1 MIEIVDYKNIFYPSK
16 NDSAVIRSLLNN
28 RVWEKKI
35 IKIFNK
41 YVKKDD
47 TVLDVGS
54 YIGLHTFTLSELANK
69 VYSFEPVPL
78 ISKCVEK
85 SIKAKN
91 IKNVIHLNVACGD
104 TSHKTFIHTNHN
116 GDSSLAGIRD
126 HMFIQK
132 FECQVIKLDDKIY
145 ESIKLIKIDVEG
157 SEWSV
162 LNGAS
167 RIIEDCKPIIILETF
182 KTKRNLKNLVEFCEY
197 YNYNFEYISGDNY
210 LLLSKDLEI

>member
-16 NDSAVIRSLLNN
+16 NDSAVVRSMLSG

-35 IKIFNK
+35 VKIFNK
-41 YVKKDD
+41 YVTKDD

-116 GDSSLAGIRD
+116 GDSSLDGIRD

-132 FECQVIKLDDKIY
+132 FECEVIKLDDKIY
-145 ESIKLIKIDVEG
+145 ETIKLIKIDVEG
-157 SEWSV
+157 SEWEV

-167 RIIEDCKPIIILETF
+167 RIIEESKPIIILETF